1 MMERRK
7 NLNDKFGF
15 VEIMEVSL
23 NEIGEII
30 TGNTPSKSDTNFWN
44 SPDICFIKPDVIA
57 EDEITELLDSNEY
70 ISENARKKAR
80 IVNENSILVTCIG
93 SIAKI
98 GIVKIRECAFNQQI
112 NAIIPNKNI
121 DTKYLCYCL
130 QNSKVKLKAIANAPV
145 VPIINK
151 KQFGEFV
158 VKIDGDIST
167 QKKIVNRLDYVQSVI
182 TLYKIQLQKFDD
194 LIKARFIE
202 MFGDPIVNE
211 KGWRTKPL
219 LDMGQCKNGMNFHY
233 DDKGIDINCLGVCD
247 FKNFSVIDNT
257 KVLPTVS
264 LNEMPSE
271 EYLLKDDDIVFVRSN
286 GNKALVGRSLVV
298 YPGNVP
304 TTFSGFCIRYRKYDN
319 EIIVPYL
326 LRVLKTDSVRM
337 KMAGRGANIQNLN
350 QQILG
355 TLVIPVPPIELQ
367 QQFADFVRQV
377 DKSREAVKK
386 SLEKTQQLYDS
397 LMQEYFG

>member
-1 MMERRK
+1 MKVKVGEITKIKTGKLDANASSADGKYPFFTCSKDPLRI
-7 NLNDKFGF
+7 NSYSYDCECVLVAGNGDLNVKYYNGKFDAYQRTYIIEDNSNGLLYMPYLYHF
-15 VEIMEVSL
+15 LEGY
-23 NEIGEII
+23 IGELRKQSIGGVI
-30 TGNTPSKSDTNFWN
+30 KYIKLGNLTDVLVELPSIEEQKYIVNLMNISL
-44 SPDICFIKPDVIA
+44 
-57 EDEITELLDSNEY
+57 ELIELRKKTIDKLDS
-70 ISENARKKAR
+70 
-80 IVNENSILVTCIG
+80 LV
-93 SIAKI
+93 
-98 GIVKIRECAFNQQI
+98 
-112 NAIIPNKNI
+112 
-121 DTKYLCYCL
+121 
-130 QNSKVKLKAIANAPV
+130 
-145 VPIINK
+145 
-151 KQFGEFV
+151 
-158 VKIDGDIST
+158 
-167 QKKIVNRLDYVQSVI
+167 
-182 TLYKIQLQKFDD
+182 
-194 LIKARFIE
+194 KARFIE
-202 MFGDPIVNE
+202 MFGDPIVND
-211 KGWRTKPL
+211 KGWQTKPL

-257 KVLPTVS
+257 KGLPTVS